1 MARTCNNKLR
11 FLLLLSVLAIII
23 SSGCTTGTTGGTG
36 GGPGIVVEKFMPSL
50 DTIESGEP
58 VSLQLEVRN
67 KGDYNNALAVVEL
80 MDIDPTEWVVG
91 GGTIRDLGTLLAPD
105 PESQTEGGLATTAW
119 ELTSPLL
126 KRGQRLTYPVR
137 ARVYYTYETSATKP
151 VWFVT
156 SEELRR
162 IVQLGDALPSEAT
175 IYTGGPLTVTIN
187 AGQFVKAREWRE
199 SKFQL
204 QIRIQNSG
212 NGQIR
217 GRNYPVAME
226 VTWPTWVTPVKGAC
240 PEQIQWGTV
249 LYNDIPPGLPQ
260 PTGTYIMIWDGRSTD
275 VTCEFMIVNP
285 PASRT
290 KGDFEVKL
298 NYIYSVDAT
307 TQITVKGMEEFI

>member
-1 MARTCNNKLR
+1 MR
-11 FLLLLSVLAIII
+11 FLLLLSVLAIMTA
-23 SSGCTTGTTGGTG
+23 SGCVTGTTGTTGG
-36 GGPGIVVEKFMPSL
+36 PGLVVEKFLPSL

-67 KGDYNNALAVVEL
+67 RGDYNNAMTIAEL
-80 MDIDPTEWVVG
+80 MDIDPTEWAVA

-105 PESQTEGGLATTAW
+105 LESQTEGGLATAAW
-119 ELTSPLL
+119 EITSPLL
-126 KRGQRLTYPVR
+126 KRGQRLVYPVR
-137 ARVYYTYETSATKP
+137 ARVYYLYETTATKP

-162 IVQLGDALPSEAT
+162 IVQLGDALPSEST
-175 IYTGGPLTVTIN
+175 IMTGGPLAVTVN
-187 AGQFVKAREWRE
+187 AGQFVKAREWSE

-212 NGQIR
+212 AGQVR
-217 GRNYPVAME
+217 GRNYPIAME
-226 VTWPTWVTPVKGAC
+226 VTWPSWVTPVKGVC
-240 PEQIQWGTV
+240 PEQIQWGAV
-249 LYNDIPPGLPQ
+249 LYNDIPPGLSQ
-260 PTGTYIMIWDGRSTD
+260 PTGTYIMMWDGRSTD
-275 VTCEFMIVNP
+275 VTCEFMIVSP